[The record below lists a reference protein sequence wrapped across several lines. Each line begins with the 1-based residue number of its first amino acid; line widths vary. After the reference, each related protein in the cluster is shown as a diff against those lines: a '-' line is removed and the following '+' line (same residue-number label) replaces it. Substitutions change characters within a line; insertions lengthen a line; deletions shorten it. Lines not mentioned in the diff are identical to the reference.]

1 MVSKVDDK
9 PRVGN
14 PVAPPPDCTLRIF
27 LVSFYLGRQSHHF
40 SSPYFNFKQVILG
53 LWLDFCFTDFLDFNC
68 DCDGY
73 CDGPLSARA
82 RGFTFCARFY

>member
-40 SSPYFNFKQVILG
+40 SSPYFKQLILG
-53 LWLDFCFTDFLDFNC
+53 LWL
-68 DCDGY
+68 
-73 CDGPLSARA
+73 
-82 RGFTFCARFY
+82 